1 MIAAMNAPRS
11 MRWPLSVHPRPLP
24 AAPPP
29 AAALTSGVMMLSVNA
44 LISVLNASATTRPTA
59 MTIRSP
65 CIRKFLKP
73 LSILPSLCCSPAALP
88 RFWYSR
94 FTAIRARSPTPP
106 GAGIGLSGSLTG
118 RPLPSRETAGASRA
132 GCPVPPAVPRPVPR
146 PVLPPVSPAAGPAA
160 GPPASQSRGRSSR
173 QSVAR
178 PVEHTIQLGILDAV
192 RRLGPGAYG
201 PQAPLFGWWPADDG
215 RVLVTVM
222 HTLPYSV
229 LLSDLAPATA
239 GMAATRDEVLGEL
252 ADSLAGR
259 GHPVPGV
266 DGATPDAMAFAQAWQ
281 RLSGAQATV
290 HRRSRLY
297 RLGELTPPRPAPP
310 GAPRVAAEA
319 DTGLVVRWFEEF
331 TGETGGPGATRA
343 AVAERIGGG
352 RVTLWEAGGEPVSM
366 AGVTPPSAGVVRVA
380 PVYTPPGLRR
390 RGYAGAVTAA
400 VSQAARD
407 AGAADVVLFT
417 DLANPTSNALY
428 QRLGYRPVCD
438 RVVVAFQR
446 PGP

>member
-132 GCPVPPAVPRPVPR
+132 GCPVPPPVPR

-173 QSVAR
+173 QSVPRPVLPPGAARPRSCPRPQNKVPAAGPRGSMEPMPWILTEDPAAFAAAAGGFLRAR

-201 PQAPLFGWWPADDG
+201 PQAPLVGWWPADDG

-310 GAPRVAAEA
+310 GA
-319 DTGLVVRWFEEF
+319 
-331 TGETGGPGATRA
+331 
-343 AVAERIGGG
+343 
-352 RVTLWEAGGEPVSM
+352 
-366 AGVTPPSAGVVRVA
+366 
-380 PVYTPPGLRR
+380 
-390 RGYAGAVTAA
+390 
-400 VSQAARD
+400 
-407 AGAADVVLFT
+407 
-417 DLANPTSNALY
+417 
-428 QRLGYRPVCD
+428 
-438 RVVVAFQR
+438 
-446 PGP
+446 